1 METIREQNEQI
12 EIDKLFPRIYKMMDD
27 IRKVFKELEIKHPEK
42 CNNIAIL
49 LNNKI
54 VEIGQ
59 EYKSKDIGFYS
70 ESKLKNTILL
80 KLISYYDMGYKKINE
95 FAESDNDESIKTVN
109 EAIEYLEQGARCVGI
124 YNLACKELY
133 KYSIKDNIVNNIISE
148 YESYPDKKKYLSK
161 IAEYKKEL
169 KALGYDEQITELE
182 NEISKFNKKE
192 ENEEER

>member
-1 METIREQNEQI
+1 MEAVREQNEQI
-12 EIDKLFPRIYKMMDD
+12 EIDKLFPRIYNKMDD
-27 IRKVFKELEIKHPEK
+27 IRNIFKKLEIKHPEK

-59 EYKSKDIGFYS
+59 EYKSKNIGFYS
-70 ESKLKNTILL
+70 ESKLKNTIIL
-80 KLISYYDMGYKKINE
+80 KLLSFYDMGYKKIKE
-95 FAESDNDESIKTVN
+95 FAESDNDESIKTVD

-133 KYSIKDNIVNNIISE
+133 NYSIKDNIVNNIISE

-161 IAEYKKEL
+161 IEEYKKEL
-169 KALGYDEQITELE
+169 KVLGYDEQVNELE
-182 NEISKFNKKE
+182 KEISKFNKKE